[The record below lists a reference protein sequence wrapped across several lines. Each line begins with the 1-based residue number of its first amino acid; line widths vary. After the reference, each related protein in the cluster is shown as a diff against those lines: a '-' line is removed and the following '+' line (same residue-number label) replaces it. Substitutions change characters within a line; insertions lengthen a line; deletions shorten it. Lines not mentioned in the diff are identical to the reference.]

1 MALPFAELMAK
12 GDHFAASGKPRD
24 AIELYKMAMKASKS
38 AEHTKHVHRNLF
50 PAYLARAKELRDK
63 NMLVEAKALEKQA
76 LAYLPSPELMDQSSM
91 ISFIG
96 MTNTRETLEYVV
108 KYVKHKGMD
117 PIVSAMIADEL
128 IMENG
133 WYLLKKRH
141 EPLLFSRDAPII
153 KECVPLMDKGKWQQ
167 AADLMKG
174 LPRTSPF
181 AHIRMFCRAMAAFAT
196 GDDKNMLK
204 AISFIPS
211 ESVFRKITNT
221 LKTSIQCVEA
231 KTMIQGDKGL
241 VACLWEGPTTIWET
255 AGQII
260 ARAEKKQFDNKMK
273 QLITTFATHI
283 LPDDTEYAKQYILET
298 LWQQNISDAQKISA
312 FERGLLPTKA
322 KFLRAKRE
330 IVFPKNS
337 LLNAME
343 YLNFLK
349 KAGADAHYLALTES
363 AIVLYLCDYIQAGG
377 DNNHLNH
384 ISNKVAKRFGIFPNE
399 PFALRFMQ
407 FVSHGI
413 QCDPGNRLLY
423 EVLVKLESNSRD
435 LKNLKEKL
443 LLSMCDVYPDD
454 PSPCIELASLYYGK
468 NAFRKAENILK
479 KAMELAPYDSRVQ
492 DQHLI
497 SLIISADKGVSKNN
511 FHLVWKD
518 LEKAQ
523 KIDTGN
529 NVLLLKEKEL
539 FYKICEKPEIPK
551 KIIAMNL
558 DGLSGF
564 DRLKIVS
571 MLRMD
576 VEDKPKQHRTK
587 ILRKI
592 TSLFKNEI
600 DHISTLSSEEI
611 LRLLVPF
618 PREWQYVFKNLHV
631 HELFFKTMDMI
642 LEYLDD
648 NDLIKLVD
656 LVLVPDNFSFFQKEF
671 VMRSL
676 EDDAEGSLVLF
687 YCLVLDG
694 LSDGN
699 WDVEAFTEVLED
711 ADAETKRKIQDAGN
725 KFSKY
730 THGPYKHALQ
740 TLDFEILEKMF
751 MGSLFDDD
759 FDDDYD
765 DYDDDYDDDY
775 FDDDEDD
782 DYFGDDFNPL
792 SMFGGGGGMPDIH
805 DLDNPMTKSIFLEMS
820 KYLKA
825 EDPKQFKKMF
835 EELRESLELFI
846 DENEF
851 RSAPKARLKS
861 LKASIKEDRDL
872 GGSIAM
878 LNLLFSKEA
887 KKQLSW
893 EAKALFLD

>member
-12 GDHFAASGKPRD
+12 GDSFVDSGKPRD
-24 AIELYKMAMKASKS
+24 AIELYKMAIKNSKS
-38 AEHTKHVHRNLF
+38 TEQSKSVHRNLF
-50 PAYLARAKELRDK
+50 MAYLARAKELSDK
-63 NMLVEAKALEKQA
+63 DMLVEAKALENQA
-76 LAYLPSPELMDQSSM
+76 LTYLPSPELMDQSSM
-91 ISFIG
+91 IAFIG

-108 KYVKHKGMD
+108 KYVKHKGAD

-128 IMENG
+128 IRENG

-153 KECVPLMDKGKWQQ
+153 KKCVPLMDKGKWQQ
-167 AADLMKG
+167 AADLMKE

-181 AHIRMFCRAMAAFAT
+181 AHIRMFCRAMASFVT

-211 ESVFRKITNT
+211 ESVFKKITNT
-221 LKTSIQCVEA
+221 LETSIQCVEE
-231 KTMIQGDKGL
+231 KKMIQGDKTV
-241 VACLWEGPTTIWET
+241 VACLWEGATTIWET
-255 AGQII
+255 AEQII
-260 ARAEKKQFDNKMK
+260 SRAEKKQFDNKMK
-273 QLITTFATHI
+273 QLITTFSTHI
-283 LPDDTEYAKQYILET
+283 LPNDPAYAKQYILET
-298 LWQQNISDAQKISA
+298 LWQQNISDPRKISA
-312 FERGLLPTKA
+312 FERGLLPK
-322 KFLRAKRE
+322 KNKSLQAKRDF
-330 IVFPKNS
+330 VFPINP
-337 LLNAME
+337 LPNAME

-349 KAGADAHYLALTES
+349 KAGVDAHYLALTES
-363 AIVLYLCDYIQAGG
+363 AIVLYLCNHIQAGG
-377 DNNHLNH
+377 NHNHLDGA
-384 ISNKVAKRFGIFPNE
+384 SDKVAKRFGFSPNE
-399 PFALRFMQ
+399 LFHLRFMQ

-423 EVLVKLESNSRD
+423 ELLIELDCTSRD
-435 LKNLKEKL
+435 SKNLKEKL

-454 PSPCIELASLYYGK
+454 PFPCIELASLYHGK

-497 SLIISADKGVSKNN
+497 SLIISADKGVNKNN

-518 LEKAQ
+518 LKKAQ

-529 NVLLLKEKEL
+529 NGLLLKEKEL

-551 KIIAMNL
+551 KTIAMHL

-571 MLRMD
+571 ILRMD

-587 ILRKI
+587 ILSKI
-592 TSLFKNEI
+592 KSLFKNEI
-600 DHISTLSSEEI
+600 ENISTLSSEEI

-631 HELFFKTMDMI
+631 HELFFKTMDQI

-656 LVLVPDNFSFFQKEF
+656 LVLAPDNFLFFQEEF
-671 VMRSL
+671 EMRGL
-676 EDDAEGSLVLF
+676 EDDPENNLVLF
-687 YCLVLDG
+687 YSFVLDG
-694 LSDGN
+694 LAGGD
-699 WDVEAFTEVLED
+699 WDVEAFKEVLED
-711 ADAETKRKIQDAGN
+711 ADAETRKKIQDAGN
-725 KFSKY
+725 KFSKH

-740 TLDFEILEKMF
+740 TLDFGILEKMF

-765 DYDDDYDDDY
+765 DDYDDDDDY
-775 FDDDEDD
+775 FDDD
-782 DYFGDDFNPL
+782 DDFNPL
-792 SMFGGGGGMPDIH
+792 SMFGGGDGMPDIN
-805 DLDNPMTKSIFLEMS
+805 DLDNPLTKSMFLEMS

-825 EDPKQFKKMF
+825 EDPRQFKKMF
-835 EELRESLELFI
+835 EELREALELFI
-846 DENEF
+846 DEQGLRGAN
-851 RSAPKARLKS
+851 KARLQS
-861 LKASIKEDRDL
+861 LKASIKEDREL
-872 GGSIAM
+872 GGSVAM
-878 LNLLFSKEA
+878 LNLLFLKEA

-893 EAKALFLD
+893 EGKTLFLD